1 MKIICRGTSSLQFS
15 DSDLEQ
21 GGPAGA
27 EPQGKPGRSR
37 HARYCHNPD
46 NPLKLSFI
54 RLHEYRTKREGAGAE
69 LPGVESDSF
78 NENISPFKVQHHQG
92 PWTCLQMYSRS
103 SEPTVREKESSKEWQ
118 WMKAQKIGNP
128 GWLRHQGARRRKWG
142 AGIICSE
149 ICVFVVEGWTVKM
162 PSIDLDTT
170 SLDEK
175 GTQWRLGRGK
185 GAPGRKVLNLG
196 R

>member
-27 EPQGKPGRSR
+27 GPQGKPGRSR

-46 NPLKLSFI
+46 NPLKLSFN

-92 PWTCLQMYSRS
+92 P
-103 SEPTVREKESSKEWQ
+103 
-118 WMKAQKIGNP
+118 
-128 GWLRHQGARRRKWG
+128 
-142 AGIICSE
+142 
-149 ICVFVVEGWTVKM
+149 
-162 PSIDLDTT
+162 
-170 SLDEK
+170 
-175 GTQWRLGRGK
+175 
-185 GAPGRKVLNLG
+185 
-196 R
+196 